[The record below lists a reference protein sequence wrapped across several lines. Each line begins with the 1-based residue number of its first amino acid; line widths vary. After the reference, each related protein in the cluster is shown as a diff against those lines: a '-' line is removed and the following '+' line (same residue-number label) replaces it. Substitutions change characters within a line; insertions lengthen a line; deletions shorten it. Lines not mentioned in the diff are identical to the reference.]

1 MADDGES
8 LESWL
13 NRATN
18 PSNRQE
24 DWEYIMGFCDQV
36 NKELEGPQISAKL
49 LVHKI
54 QSPQEWEALQS
65 LTVLEACMKNC
76 GRRFH
81 NEVGKFRFLNELVKV
96 ISPKYLGDK
105 VSERVKLK
113 VITMLHSWTVSL
125 PDEAKISEAY
135 RMLKLQGV
143 VLADPE
149 VPLDAALVPPPSP
162 PSINPVFSDEKKSKR
177 LAELLKSK
185 KPEDLQEANRFIKT
199 MVKEDEV
206 RMQKASKQKNTLE
219 AADRCVNLLNEMLAH
234 FSPEGSTDGDKELLK
249 ELYDDCDKL
258 RQTVIQLAT
267 ESEDNDSSLGDILQA
282 SDHLSHAINSYEKIV
297 DRKMERTPQKR
308 ARKGPSCSQ
317 SSDILIDLLDVDV
330 QSFSQTQQQTPASST
345 SPPTDLWGLSAT
357 EPHLSGHSAP
367 SAAPSLL
374 DDEPLSLRF
383 LDIPAARNPAHVNQ
397 SNHIPTSQALPA
409 SNQDV
414 DLLDLS
420 SSVPACSSPLLFA
433 DVHAGP
439 PVPPPQLFSSPGVSH
454 TTSASLNQ
462 MLQDLDLLDLGSSTA
477 ITTTPLPLSRDT
489 QAASTAPSAKT
500 QEDFCALLH
509 PTATSNLPLI
519 QPTSFSGQETS
530 LSDVFV
536 PLSDIKPS
544 QMRPVMACDRNGI
557 RFLLH
562 FATDCPAGR
571 PDVLVIVASIL
582 STAPLP
588 VRDVVLQAAV
598 PKMMKVRLQQPSG
611 RELAPFN
618 PIHPPAA
625 ITQVML
631 LANPLKVKVRL
642 RYKLTFTLGAQSCTE
657 VGEVNEFP
665 TADTLGALPDNSESP
680 KTGFE
685 GGCQGQ
691 RLVLMNDNTWNCNH

>member
-1 MADDGES
+1 M
-8 LESWL
+8 
-13 NRATN
+13 
-18 PSNRQE
+18 
-24 DWEYIMGFCDQV
+24 
-36 NKELEGPQISAKL
+36 
-49 LVHKI
+49 H
-54 QSPQEWEALQS
+54 
-65 LTVLEACMKNC
+65 
-76 GRRFH
+76 
-81 NEVGKFRFLNELVKV
+81 
-96 ISPKYLGDK
+96 
-105 VSERVKLK
+105 
-113 VITMLHSWTVSL
+113 
-125 PDEAKISEAY
+125 
-135 RMLKLQGV
+135 
-143 VLADPE
+143 
-149 VPLDAALVPPPSP
+149 
-162 PSINPVFSDEKKSKR
+162 
-177 LAELLKSK
+177 
-185 KPEDLQEANRFIKT
+185 
-199 MVKEDEV
+199 
-206 RMQKASKQKNTLE
+206 
-219 AADRCVNLLNEMLAH
+219 
-234 FSPEGSTDGDKELLK
+234 
-249 ELYDDCDKL
+249 
-258 RQTVIQLAT
+258 
-267 ESEDNDSSLGDILQA
+267 LGDILQA

-308 ARKGPSCSQ
+308 ARKGPSCTQ

-330 QSFSQTQQQTPASST
+330 QSVSQTQQQTPASST

-374 DDEPLSLRF
+374 DDEPLSLSNDSWIF
-383 LDIPAARNPAHVNQ
+383 LLHVTQ
-397 SNHIPTSQALPA
+397 HMSTKAII
-409 SNQDV
+409 
-414 DLLDLS
+414 
-420 SSVPACSSPLLFA
+420 F
-433 DVHAGP
+433 
-439 PVPPPQLFSSPGVSH
+439 QLHS
-454 TTSASLNQ
+454 
-462 MLQDLDLLDLGSSTA
+462 
-477 ITTTPLPLSRDT
+477 ITTTPLPLIRDT

-500 QEDFCALLH
+500 HEDFCTLLH

>member
-1 MADDGES
+1 
-8 LESWL
+8 
-13 NRATN
+13 
-18 PSNRQE
+18 
-24 DWEYIMGFCDQV
+24 MGFCDQV

-125 PDEAKISEAY
+125 PDEAKIIEAY

-258 RQTVIQLAT
+258 RQTVIHLAT

-308 ARKGPSCSQ
+308 ARKGPSCTQ

-330 QSFSQTQQQTPASST
+330 QSVSQTQQQTPASST

-462 MLQDLDLLDLGSSTA
+462 ILQDLDLLDLGSSTA
-477 ITTTPLPLSRDT
+477 ITTTPLPLIRDT

-500 QEDFCALLH
+500 HEDFCTLLH

>member
-219 AADRCVNLLNEMLAH
+219 AADSCVNLLNEMLAH

-249 ELYDDCDKL
+249 ELHDDCDKL

-297 DRKMERTPQKR
+297 DGKMERTPQKR
-308 ARKGPSCSQ
+308 ARKGRFCWWCGVFYVFM
-317 SSDILIDLLDVDV
+317 DLLGQEMRLDEGADH
-330 QSFSQTQQQTPASST
+330 
-345 SPPTDLWGLSAT
+345 PTC
-357 EPHLSGHSAP
+357 
-367 SAAPSLL
+367 
-374 DDEPLSLRF
+374 F
-383 LDIPAARNPAHVNQ
+383 
-397 SNHIPTSQALPA
+397 
-409 SNQDV
+409 
-414 DLLDLS
+414 LS
-420 SSVPACSSPLLFA
+420 SS
-433 DVHAGP
+433 
-439 PVPPPQLFSSPGVSH
+439 
-454 TTSASLNQ
+454 
-462 MLQDLDLLDLGSSTA
+462 
-477 ITTTPLPLSRDT
+477 ITTTPLPLIRDT
-489 QAASTAPSAKT
+489 QAASTVPSAKIH
-500 QEDFCALLH
+500 EDFCTLLH

-571 PDVLVIVASIL
+571 PDVLVMVASIL

-598 PKMMKVRLQQPSG
+598 PKMMKMRLQQPSG

-685 GGCQGQ
+685 EGCQGQ